1 MCKAGPAEGR
11 REEDKDCCYDP
22 DAVKEPLEGRN
33 EVAALS
39 AIPRK
44 EPCQT
49 FCPQQKKN
57 MTWD

>member
-39 AIPRK
+39 AILRK
-44 EPCQT
+44 EPRQT
-49 FCPQQKKN
+49 FSRGKKK
-57 MTWD
+57 T